1 MPDLRATAEPL
12 VSLRH
17 ISKTFPGTRALVDV
31 SLQACPGEIVAVLG
45 QNGSGK
51 STLVKVLAGL
61 YEPDPGAEIS
71 VRDGNG
77 RTLDGSAARAALHF
91 IHQELALVSSLSTV
105 ENLDLG
111 RRGPRGLF
119 SPLRARDE
127 RRRARQLIERF
138 GGSFDVDRP
147 LSRLEAAE
155 RTIVA
160 IARELSGW
168 THPTQVLVLD
178 EPTAALH
185 GREADRLLSA
195 VRLLA
200 AEGAGV
206 LYITHRLDEVFRLAD
221 RVVVLRDGHLVAD
234 RHVRSLSEDELV
246 ALIAGKELVNVFTR
260 RLSSS
265 SPDSSVLLRARDVAG
280 ESVRR
285 FDLDAHAGEIVGVA
299 GLLGSGV
306 EAVAN
311 LLFGIADR
319 TGGTVAVADTP
330 LKKNRPDL
338 ARIAGL
344 GLVPAD
350 RMAHAAIAGFSVREN
365 LTIARLVARA
375 RDLWRISVK
384 RERAEMHSWADQLDL
399 RPRSTET
406 EVQLLSGGNQQKVI
420 LARWL
425 RNDPLVLLLDEPT
438 QGVDVGVKASIY
450 DIIRK
455 VASQGR
461 SVVVSSS
468 DAKELGAICDRVLV
482 MVDGR
487 ISEELLG
494 ESITEAAILQ
504 ACLQDSGAA
513 SAAGHPGGTP

>member
-1 MPDLRATAEPL
+1 ME
-12 VSLRH
+12 VSL
-17 ISKTFPGTRALVDV
+17 DV
-31 SLQACPGEIVAVLG
+31 SPGEIVAVLG

-61 YEPDPGAEIS
+61 YEPDPGAEIN
-71 VRDGNG
+71 VRDGDG
-77 RTLDGSAARAALHF
+77 RILDGSEARAALHF
-91 IHQELALVSSLSTV
+91 IHQDLALVPSLSTV

-111 RRGPRGLF
+111 PRGLRSLLLPF
-119 SPLRARDE
+119 RARAE
-127 RRRARQLIERF
+127 RRQARLLIERF

-147 LSRLEAAE
+147 LSTLEAAE

-185 GREADRLLSA
+185 GREVDRLLSA

-234 RHVRSLSEDELV
+234 RRVATLSENELV
-246 ALIAGKELVNVFTR
+246 ALIAGKELVDVFER
-260 RLSSS
+260 RPASFSS
-265 SPDSSVLLRARDVAG
+265 DSEVVLRAREVAG
-280 ESVRR
+280 GSVRR
-285 FDLDAHAGEIVGVA
+285 FDLDAHAGEVVGIA

-306 EAVAN
+306 ETVAN

-319 TGGTVAVADTP
+319 TSGTVTVGDT
-330 LKKNRPDL
+330 LLTKNRPDL
-338 ARIAGL
+338 SRLTGL
-344 GLVPAD
+344 GLVPAN
-350 RMAHAAIAGFSVREN
+350 RMAHAAIAAFSVREN

-375 RDLWRISVK
+375 RDLWRIRVK
-384 RERAEMHSWADQLDL
+384 GERAEMHSWADRLDL
-399 RPRSTET
+399 RPRSTEI
-406 EVQLLSGGNQQKVI
+406 EIQLLSGGNQQKVI

-450 DIIRK
+450 DIIRT
-455 VASQGR
+455 VASRGR
-461 SVVVSSS
+461 SVVISSS
-468 DAKELGAICDRVLV
+468 DAKELAAICDRVLV
-482 MVDGR
+482 MVGGEV
-487 ISEELLG
+487 SEELLG
-494 ESITEAAILQ
+494 DSITEATILQ
-504 ACLQDSGAA
+504 ACLQDRRVA
-513 SAAGHPGGTP
+513 SAMNHHGGTQ